1 MTNIEFAKKMELD
14 GVQYYS
20 EQAKANKGNKLQ
32 VVFELLAEEEKNHA
46 EILQKHADALT
57 YSLDDNPALDN
68 MPNVFEKIEHGSQPE
83 LKMFISQL
91 DLYRDALDMENR
103 SVALYEKLLA
113 ESGDAQ
119 EKELFGYLL
128 RQEKAHVSLMYD
140 FVAILDRSRKTVFAE
155 SGMVDDY

>member
-1 MTNIEFAKKMELD
+1 MTGVEFARKMELD

-20 EQAKANKGNKLQ
+20 ERAKANKGNKLQ
-32 VVFELLAEEEKNHA
+32 VVFQLLADEEKNHA
-46 EILQKHADALT
+46 EILQKHTDALT
-57 YSLDDNPALDN
+57 YSMDDNPALDK
-68 MPNVFEKIEHGSQPE
+68 MPNVFEEIEHGSRPE
-83 LKMFISQL
+83 LKLFVSQL

-113 ESGDAQ
+113 ESGEAK

-140 FVAILDRSRKTVFAE
+140 FVAMLDRSKKTVFAE